1 LLSANAA
8 MAVDPPGWW
17 YDPSPGVGGLVYQK
31 GSAEKCATESVAVQ
45 AAWDNG
51 LAAIRK
57 GITDNTNIWPGI
69 HLVGTDIAHEATQKD
84 AFGRWYAWVLVSC
97 PQTQLDKALARAKE
111 FAEKAQQRIPIFV
124 CPLSFGK
131 QSEEQFPEVVKKYK
145 ARGYGNAIWQTVEDL
160 LYEQGYEI
168 VTAPSSQ
175 TKSLLQQMFGH
186 SSTSTP
192 GAVKLPDKVLLCNMN
207 FFEVKTE
214 SLSWGT
220 LARNSEYHAELLL
233 ELYDLHAE
241 HSNVKIP
248 SKGEARNK
256 DLLTATQNAATQAV
270 QRLVE
275 RVKKQ

>member
-1 LLSANAA
+1 

-17 YDPSPGVGGLVYQK
+17 YDASPGVGGLDYEK
-31 GSAEKCATESVAVQ
+31 GSSEKCATESEAVQ

-51 LAAIRK
+51 LASIRK
-57 GITDNTNIWPGI
+57 GITDNTNIWPRI

-97 PQTQLDKALARAKE
+97 PQAQLDKALARASE
-111 FAEKAQQRIPIFV
+111 LAEKAKERTPVFV

-131 QSEEQFPEVVKKYK
+131 ESEEQFPEVVEGYKKK
-145 ARGYGNAIWQTVEDL
+145 GYGNAIWQTVEDL
-160 LYEQGYEI
+160 LYEEGFEI

-175 TKSLLQQMFGH
+175 TKSLLQQMFGQSAP
-186 SSTSTP
+186 SSSS
-192 GAVKLPDKVLLCNMN
+192 AVKLPDKVLLCNMN

-270 QRLVE
+270 KKLVQRV
-275 RVKKQ
+275 RRR